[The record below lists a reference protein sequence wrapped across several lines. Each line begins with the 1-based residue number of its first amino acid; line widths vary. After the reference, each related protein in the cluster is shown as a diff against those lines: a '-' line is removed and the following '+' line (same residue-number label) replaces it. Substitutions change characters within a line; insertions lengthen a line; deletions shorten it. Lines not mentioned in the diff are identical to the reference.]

1 MIGRTISHYRIVEKL
16 GGGGMGVVYK
26 AEDVKLGRFVA
37 LKFLPADTARDPLA
51 LKRFEREAR
60 AASAL
65 NHPNICTIYEIV
77 DNDGQPVI
85 VMELLEGETLQR
97 RIGSCPLPSREILDI
112 SIQLADALDAAHSKN
127 ILHRDIKP
135 SNIFVTQRNQAKI
148 LDFGLARKMDYR
160 PDGETALSGPVP
172 TVSLKQESLTN
183 PGTTVGTVAYMS
195 PEQARGQELDARSDL
210 FSFGAVLYEMCTGR
224 SPFDGVTTAI
234 IFDGI
239 LHREPPPLREL
250 NPGALAS
257 LQAVVSRSLQKRREA
272 RYQSAAELRDNLE
285 TLKRD
290 LTTQSMPAF
299 RPRAVLRNTRAV
311 ALSLIVLLALGT
323 LIGWR
328 LHIGAQT
335 RWAHEEDLPQIEKL
349 TEQGRFI
356 EALHLAERAEAYI
369 PGDPRLQRDIHETAR
384 LEDVIS
390 DPADADVSI
399 NSYTSSD
406 SEWQHVCK
414 TPCKTLIP
422 FGVLRWRVQKS
433 GFDTVERVTPQYGAR
448 NLHFKLQPAG
458 TAPAGMVFVQ
468 GQNQTL
474 ALTGLDSAPS
484 MALNDYWIDKFE
496 VTNRQFRDFVRAG
509 GYSAPRLWKQDFIKD
524 GHKLS
529 FDEAMKLLVDRTGRP
544 GPATWES
551 GDFPEGKGDLP
562 VTGVS
567 WYEAAAY
574 AEFAGKS
581 LPTVYHWSQAAGI
594 PSVSA
599 IVPASNFSGKGL
611 ATAGT
616 YGGVGPFGSYDMA
629 GNAKEWCLNATGE
642 KRFILGGAWNEP
654 SYMFTDADAQPPFS
668 RADNFGFRLVKFT
681 GEPSAAALAPVEW
694 PYRDFNKEKPVS
706 DDVFD
711 VLRGFYRYDKVPL
724 NPTVDPTDDSDERW
738 RKEKVTYDAAYGGE
752 RMFAYVFLPRTA
764 KPPYQTVIVFPGS
777 NVIYLR
783 SSVDLPAMRYLGFLI
798 KSGRAVVVPIYKSTF
813 ERGDALTS
821 DYASQTDFYRE
832 HVFDW
837 YKDLARTLD
846 YVQTRSDLDSTRIGY
861 YGISW
866 GAALGPIF
874 SAVEPRLKTAVL
886 MGGGFEYEKT
896 FPEVDPFNF
905 TPRVKIPVLMVN
917 GRYDFFFP
925 KETTQDPMFRLLG
938 TPDKDKRHVVF
949 DSGHV
954 PPPDLLI
961 KEVLDWLD
969 RYLGPVR

>member
-1 MIGRTISHYRIVEKL
+1 MIGQTISHYRITGLL
-16 GGGGMGVVYK
+16 GSGGMGVVYE
-26 AEDVKLGRFVA
+26 AVDTKLGRHVA
-37 LKFLPADTARDPLA
+37 VKFLPADVAHDPLA

-65 NHPNICTIYEIV
+65 NHPNICTIYEIEEH
-77 DNDGQPVI
+77 NGQPVI

-97 RIGSCPLPSREILDI
+97 RISRGLLSNQQVLDI

-135 SNIFVTQRNQAKI
+135 SNIFLTQRNQAKI
-148 LDFGLARKMDYR
+148 LDFGLARQMHR
-160 PDGETALSGPVP
+160 RANGETAVAGRMP
-172 TVSLKQESLTN
+172 TVSLSQEDLTS
-183 PGTTVGTVAYMS
+183 PGSTIGTVAYMS
-195 PEQARGQELDARSDL
+195 PEQARGEELDARSDL
-210 FSFGAVLYEMCTGR
+210 FSFGAVIYEMCTGR
-224 SPFDGVTTAI
+224 PPFEGITSAI

-239 LHREPPPLREL
+239 LHRDPPPIPEL
-250 NPGALAS
+250 NPGALTS
-257 LQAVVSRSLQKRREA
+257 LHPVISKCLQKKREA
-272 RYQSAAELRDNLE
+272 RYQSAAELRDDLE
-285 TLKRD
+285 SLKRD
-290 LTTQSMPAF
+290 LSTQSVPAF
-299 RPRAVLRNTRAV
+299 SPRAALRNRRAV
-311 ALSLIVLLALGT
+311 ALSLVALLALGA

-328 LHIGAQT
+328 LHVGAKL
-335 RWAHEEDLPQIEKL
+335 RWAREEALPQIEKL
-349 TEQGRFI
+349 TEQSRFI
-356 EALHLAERAEAYI
+356 EALRLAERAEAYI
-369 PGDPRLQRDIHETAR
+369 PGDPRLQREIREVAR
-384 LEDVIS
+384 VEDVTS
-390 DPADADVSI
+390 DPADADVYI
-399 NSYTSSD
+399 NSYTGIDSD
-406 SEWQHVCK
+406 WQHVCK
-414 TPCKTLIP
+414 TPCKTRIP
-422 FGVLRWRVQKS
+422 FGVLRWRAQRF
-433 GFDTVERVTPQYGAR
+433 GFDTVERITPQYGAR
-448 NLHFKLQPAG
+448 VLQFKLQPSG

-468 GQNQTL
+468 GGNQTL

-484 MALNDYWIDKFE
+484 LALNDYWIDKFE
-496 VTNRQFRDFVRAG
+496 VSNRQFRNFVRGG
-509 GYSAPRLWKQDFIKD
+509 GYSDARFWKHDFIKD

-529 FDEAMKLLVDRTGRP
+529 FDEAMKVFLDRTGRP

-551 GDFPEGKGDLP
+551 GDFPEGKGDYP

-581 LPTVYHWSQAAGI
+581 LPTIYHWSQAAGI
-594 PSVSA
+594 SSVSA
-599 IVPASNFSGKGL
+599 IVPASNFSGKAL
-611 ATAGT
+611 ATVGS
-616 YGGVGPFGSYDMA
+616 YGGIGPFGTYDMA
-629 GNAKEWCLNATGE
+629 GNAKEWCLNATGD
-642 KRFILGGAWNEP
+642 KRYILGGAWNEP

-668 RADNFGFRLVKFT
+668 RADNFGFRLVKFS
-681 GEPSAAALAPVEW
+681 GELSAAAVAPMEW

-706 DDVFD
+706 DTVFN
-711 VLRGFYRYDKVPL
+711 VFRGFYTYDKSAL
-724 NPTVDPTDDSDERW
+724 NATLDPPDDSDERW

-764 KPPYQTVIVFPGS
+764 RPPYQTVIVFPGS

-783 SSVDLPAMRYLGFLI
+783 SSRDLPSMRYLAFLI
-798 KSGRAVVVPIYKSTF
+798 KSGRAVVFPIYKSTF
-813 ERGDALTS
+813 ERGDTLNS
-821 DYASQTDFYRE
+821 DYASHTDSYRE

-837 YKDLARTLD
+837 YKDVARTLD

-905 TPRVKIPVLMVN
+905 APRVKIPVLMVN